1 MYSRTQCPRATGTCH
16 GDCPRQNEK
25 DAASR
30 QGEVGVQCYR
40 AFCHHSGD
48 TDADQYAQKDSNRS
62 AANTTIVVA
71 TVIRSLAAATIP
83 AAIGAAF
90 HTAVFFD
97 GAFVPKALVCTAI
110 VASFIDELATKSEA
124 VTAQIAAAAA

>member
-25 DAASR
+25 DAASS
-30 QGEVGVQCYR
+30 QGEAGIQCFR

-48 TDADQYAQKDSNRS
+48 TDADHNAKEDSNRS

-71 TVIRSLAAATIP
+71 TVIRSLAAATLLGAFI
-83 AAIGAAF
+83 AAVP
-90 HTAVFFD
+90 TAVFFN
-97 GAFVPKALVCTAI
+97 GAFVPKAIIAAI
-110 VASFIDELATKSEA
+110 FIDELATRSAA
-124 VTAQIAAAAA
+124 VTAQVAAPAA